1 FWLDFFHNEGSKYSE
16 KENGQKQQAAGAP
29 GLRYRRPTF
38 SGDPRVFHDLIS
50 YAPGMNTLSADVQA
64 VVDAEAA
71 AEPVVTG
78 KIAPAARTL
87 IDRARAAGW
96 QVLTLPGPDGF
107 RLVCDGRGRYAGD
120 RVLPI
125 GLREQV
131 VCDGKTL
138 LHLYPEIGLGARR
151 TVSRFHRADFAELV
165 PWVLP
170 PAEELARGAD
180 LVNLDPQTVAI
191 VPHGA

>member
-1 FWLDFFHNEGSKYSE
+1 W
-16 KENGQKQQAAGAP
+16 
-29 GLRYRRPTF
+29 
-38 SGDPRVFHDLIS
+38 
-50 YAPGMNTLSADVQA
+50 
-64 VVDAEAA
+64 
-71 AEPVVTG
+71 
-78 KIAPAARTL
+78 
-87 IDRARAAGW
+87 
-96 QVLTLPGPDGF
+96 
-107 RLVCDGRGRYAGD
+107 D

-191 VPHGA
+191 VPHGAEAARAADGKPLPYVRVHLVFSGGRLSERRLVEMPSARVLARETYAADGTIALLDAAGKELLVHRLKTQPAVAPNLRPDVRDLVVLPLPWRTREQVVAAK